1 MVKYIKMYSNSGF
14 IKEPA
19 TETIINHCMWWL
31 ILFVNLT
38 GPWDAQIFG
47 QVLFCL
53 CLWGCFWMRLVFKL
67 GDKQSKVDCFP
78 YENSSY
84 LMVFELGHWLFSCLQ
99 TPTETSPL
107 LRSQA
112 CRPLKWNN
120 MMNSPRSPTC
130 WLCLQ
135 MLVTAI
141 LCNVMS
147 QFLAVNFFLSLSITC
162 LYPIGSVYLEK
173 FNELHLPIKTIKLII
188 IKTSTAVG
196 RLVFSRNIIKMK
208 FSTFLDDCL
217 AIFLK
222 ISYFE
227 IQ

>member
-1 MVKYIKMYSNSGF
+1 MKKKQENKEHEQFIREVRMVKYIKMYSNSGF

-120 MMNSPRSPTC
+120 TMNSPRSPTC
-130 WLCLQ
+130 WLFFSY
-135 MLVTAI
+135 
-141 LCNVMS
+141 MS
-147 QFLAVNFFLSLSITC
+147 MDFW
-162 LYPIGSVYLEK
+162 
-173 FNELHLPIKTIKLII
+173 KT
-188 IKTSTAVG
+188 TAVANNYWAQT
-196 RLVFSRNIIKMK
+196 RSHALV
-208 FSTFLDDCL
+208 
-217 AIFLK
+217 LK
-222 ISYFE
+222 LLINCSVVSASLQPQAPPQDKALLLFPLFDGETEAEQYCHDLNPG
-227 IQ
+227 I